1 MCLLISFKLCIEAEG
16 HINVSL
22 VGAVDSK
29 SFGLVA
35 PQPAEQPRGS
45 RSTQRSRNDHSSWLA
60 GKQQGTL
67 RHVGMLL
74 CSVLSLGG

>member
-1 MCLLISFKLCIEAEG
+1 MSFKLCTEAEG

-45 RSTQRSRNDHSSWLA
+45 GSTQRSRNDHSSWLA

-67 RHVGMLL
+67 KRAGTML